1 MRSTA
6 YAVASVLAAAAPACA
21 AENYTWANP
30 PSELPYYGQSPPVY
44 PSPQGT
50 GNSSTAWATAYE
62 KARAI
67 VQQLT
72 LDEKSNL
79 TRGFTG
85 TCVGNTG
92 AIPRLGIEPFCLADA
107 PDGIRGSDFVSAFPS
122 QLHLATTWDR
132 DLMYA
137 YGKALGEEYHDKGIN
152 IALGP
157 VAGPLGRIAKG
168 GRNWEG
174 LSNDPYLAG
183 IGMYEVTKA
192 MQDAG
197 VIAVAKHFLL
207 NEQEYRRMP
216 NQSATMPANGHGVIE
231 ANGHAISSN
240 VDDKTIHELYA
251 WPFYDSLKAGAA
263 SVMCAYSR
271 ANNSYSCS
279 NSKLLNGLLKT
290 EMGFEGFVVSDW
302 QAQHTGIAS
311 ANAGLDL
318 VMPDGGYWGA
328 NLTQAVN
335 NGSVSID
342 RLNDMATRVLAAHY
356 LLGQDEDFPETGVFP
371 DTVQHPIVDV
381 RGEHDKVIR
390 EVGSAGH
397 VLVKNVN
404 NTLPLKNPKFVAVYG
419 YGAEVKA
426 APWEN
431 VARYGGGYEV
441 NYGWNTFN
449 GTLITGGGSGGA
461 SPPYVISPFKAIQD
475 RVIQDHGIVRWN
487 FWDVNPHVSAT
498 ASVCFVFINAY
509 ASESFDRPSLTDDF
523 SDQLVNNVATN
534 CSNTVVVVH
543 SAGIRI
549 VDSWIEH
556 ENITAVIFAGLPGQE
571 SGHSL
576 VDILYGDVSP
586 SGKLT
591 YTVAKTEEDYGLLL
605 NHTEDQSWFPQDNF
619 TEGVYI
625 DYKAFDKDGIEPR
638 FEFGYG
644 LSYSEFE
651 YSNIQVSS
659 LDGNTDTFP
668 SEDVAIVQGGHPAL
682 WDVLFNVTAEIENIG
697 NYTASEVAQ
706 LYVGIPTG
714 PVRQLRGFDKVATE
728 PGQKVTATFPLKR
741 RDLSVWNVV
750 AQQWELQSGEYPIWV
765 GASSRDLRLNA
776 TITI

>member
-1 MRSTA
+1 
-6 YAVASVLAAAAPACA
+6 
-21 AENYTWANP
+21 
-30 PSELPYYGQSPPVY
+30 
-44 PSPQGT
+44 
-50 GNSSTAWATAYE
+50 
-62 KARAI
+62 
-67 VQQLT
+67 
-72 LDEKSNL
+72 
-79 TRGFTG
+79 
-85 TCVGNTG
+85 
-92 AIPRLGIEPFCLADA
+92 
-107 PDGIRGSDFVSAFPS
+107 
-122 QLHLATTWDR
+122 
-132 DLMYA
+132 
-137 YGKALGEEYHDKGIN
+137 
-152 IALGP
+152 
-157 VAGPLGRIAKG
+157 
-168 GRNWEG
+168 
-174 LSNDPYLAG
+174 
-183 IGMYEVTKA
+183 
-192 MQDAG
+192 
-197 VIAVAKHFLL
+197 
-207 NEQEYRRMP
+207 MP

-523 SDQLVNNVATN
+523 SDQLVNNVAT
-534 CSNTVVVVH
+534 
-543 SAGIRI
+543 
-549 VDSWIEH
+549 
-556 ENITAVIFAGLPGQE
+556 
-571 SGHSL
+571 
-576 VDILYGDVSP
+576 
-586 SGKLT
+586 
-591 YTVAKTEEDYGLLL
+591 
-605 NHTEDQSWFPQDNF
+605 
-619 TEGVYI
+619 
-625 DYKAFDKDGIEPR
+625 
-638 FEFGYG
+638 
-644 LSYSEFE
+644 
-651 YSNIQVSS
+651 VSS
-659 LDGNTDTFP
+659 
-668 SEDVAIVQGGHPAL
+668 SI
-682 WDVLFNVTAEIENIG
+682 
-697 NYTASEVAQ
+697 
-706 LYVGIPTG
+706 
-714 PVRQLRGFDKVATE
+714 
-728 PGQKVTATFPLKR
+728 
-741 RDLSVWNVV
+741 
-750 AQQWELQSGEYPIWV
+750 
-765 GASSRDLRLNA
+765 
-776 TITI
+776 

>member
-1 MRSTA
+1 MRSAT

-21 AENYTWANP
+21 AENYTWANQ
-30 PSELPYYGQSPPVY
+30 PSELQFYGQSPPVY
-44 PSPQGT
+44 PSPQGS
-50 GNSSTAWATAYE
+50 GNTSTAWATAYE
-62 KARAI
+62 KARAL
-67 VQQLT
+67 VAQLT

-79 TRGFTG
+79 TRGYTG
-85 TCVGNTG
+85 SCVGNTG
-92 AIPRLGIEPFCLADA
+92 AITRLGIEPFCFADA
-107 PDGIRGSDFVSAFPS
+107 PDGVRGTDFVSAFPS

-137 YGKALGEEYHDKGIN
+137 YGKAIGEEYHDKGIN
-152 IALGP
+152 VALGP
-157 VAGPLGRIAKG
+157 VAGPLGRIARG

-183 IGMYEVTKA
+183 VGMHEVTRA

-216 NQSATMPANGHGVIE
+216 NQSNVMPSNGNSGPE
-231 ANGHAISSN
+231 PEGHAMSSN

-251 WPFYDSLKAGAA
+251 WPFYDALKAGAA
-263 SVMCAYSR
+263 SVMCSYQR
-271 ANNSYSCS
+271 ANNSYACQ
-279 NSKLLNGLLKT
+279 NSKLLNGILKT

-311 ANAGLDL
+311 ANAGLDV

-335 NGSVSID
+335 NGSVTAE
-342 RLNDMATRVLAAHY
+342 RLDDMATRVLAAWY
-356 LLGQDEDFPETGVFP
+356 FLGQDEDYPEVGVFP

-390 EVGSAGH
+390 EVGTAGH

-404 NTLPLKNPKFVAVYG
+404 NTLPLKSPKFVAVYG
-419 YGAEVKA
+419 YDAEVKA
-426 APWEN
+426 VPWEN

-461 SPPYVISPFKAIQD
+461 SPPYVVSPFKAIQD
-475 RVIQDHGIVRWN
+475 RVVQDHGILRWN

-498 ASVCFVFINAY
+498 AQVCLVFINAY
-509 ASESFDRPSLTDDF
+509 ASESFDRPSLTDEF
-523 SDQLVNNVATN
+523 SDNLVNNVATN

-543 SAGIRI
+543 SAGVRL

-591 YTVAKTEEDYGLLL
+591 YTVAKKEEDYGHLL
-605 NHTEDQSWFPQDNF
+605 NHTVDESWFPQSDF

-625 DYKAFDKDGIEPR
+625 DYRAFDKDGIEPR
-638 FEFGYG
+638 FEFGFG

-651 YSNIQVSS
+651 YSNVEVNS
-659 LDGNTDTFP
+659 LDGNTDAFP
-668 SEDVAIVQGGHPAL
+668 PEAAVVQGGHPAL

-697 NYTASEVAQ
+697 NYTAHEVAQ
-706 LYVGIPTG
+706 LYVGIPNS
-714 PVRQLRGFDKVATE
+714 PVRQLRGFDRVATE
-728 PGQKVTATFPLKR
+728 PGQKVTATFPLTR
-741 RDLSVWNVV
+741 RDLSVWNVE
-750 AQQWELQSGEYPIWV
+750 AQQWELQTGEYPVWV

-776 TITI
+776 TLTI

>member
-1 MRSTA
+1 MRSA
-6 YAVASVLAAAAPACA
+6 VYAVASVLAAAAPACA

-30 PSELPYYGQSPPVY
+30 PSEVPYYGLSPPVY
-44 PSPQGT
+44 PTPQGT
-50 GNSSTAWATAYE
+50 GNSSTAWAAAYE
-62 KARAI
+62 KARAL
-67 VQQLT
+67 VAQLT
-72 LDEKSNL
+72 QDEKSNL
-79 TRGFTG
+79 TRGYTG
-85 TCVGNTG
+85 ACVGNTG
-92 AIPRLGIEPFCLADA
+92 AIPRLGIEPLCFADA

-132 DLMYA
+132 NLMYQ

-152 IALGP
+152 VALGP

-174 LSNDPYLAG
+174 LSHDPYLAG
-183 IGMYEVTKA
+183 VGMYEVTQA
-192 MQDAG
+192 MQSAG

-207 NEQEYRRMP
+207 NEQEYRRLP
-216 NQSATMPANGHGVIE
+216 NQSATVPSTRQVIKE
-231 ANGHAISSN
+231 PQGQAISSN
-240 VDDKTIHELYA
+240 ADDKTIHELYA
-251 WPFYDSLKAGAA
+251 WPFYDALKAGAA
-263 SVMCAYSR
+263 SIMCSYNR
-271 ANNSYSCS
+271 VNNSYACQ
-279 NSKLLNGLLKT
+279 NSKLMNGLLKT

-302 QAQHTGIAS
+302 QGQHTGVAS
-311 ANAGLDL
+311 ANAGLDV
-318 VMPDGGYWGA
+318 VMPDGGFWGA
-328 NLTQAVN
+328 NLTEAVN
-335 NGSVSID
+335 NGSVSAERFD
-342 RLNDMATRVLAAHY
+342 DMATRVLAAYY
-356 LLGQDEDFPETGVFP
+356 LLNQDEDFPEIGVFS
-371 DTVQHPIVDV
+371 DTVEHPIVDV

-390 EVGSAGH
+390 EVGTAGH

-404 NTLPLKNPKFVAVYG
+404 NALPLQNPKFVAIYG
-419 YGAEVKA
+419 YDADVKA

-498 ASVCFVFINAY
+498 AQVCLVFINAY
-509 ASESFDRPSLTDDF
+509 ASESFDRPSLTDEF
-523 SDQLVNNVATN
+523 SDELVKNVATN

-549 VDSWIEH
+549 VDAWIEH
-556 ENITAVIFAGLPGQE
+556 ENVTAVIFAGLPGQE

-605 NHTEDQSWFPQDNF
+605 NHTEDDSFFPQSNF
-619 TEGVYI
+619 SEGIYI
-625 DYKAFDKDGIEPR
+625 DYRAFDKDGIEPR
-638 FEFGYG
+638 FEFGFG

-651 YSNIQVSS
+651 YSNIEINS
-659 LDGNTDTFP
+659 LNGNTDAFP
-668 SEDVAIVQGGHPAL
+668 PEAAIVQGGHPAL
-682 WDVLFNVTAEIENIG
+682 WDVLYNVTAEIENIG
-697 NYTASEVAQ
+697 NYTAQEVAQ

-728 PGQKVTATFPLKR
+728 PGQKVSVSFPLKR

-750 AQQWELQSGEYPIWV
+750 AQQWELQSGDYPIWI